1 VAKAAVYGFPP
12 PALAAVPASARQ
24 TSPLVPGAHA
34 LEALADAS
42 LDRSVIAAPPGTI
55 ERRYVLAQVL
65 RALKPGGELLAMA
78 PKDKGGA
85 RLRKELEAFGCEV
98 GETARR
104 HQRLCRCRRPD
115 TPKGLDAAIADGAP
129 QVAPRLGMWSQPGV
143 FSWDRLDPGS
153 AMLLQKLPA
162 LAGRGADLGAGVG
175 VIARAVLE
183 SAAVTHL
190 TLVEIDRRAL
200 EAARRNVDDPRAAF
214 LQADVRS
221 VDLGSL
227 DFVVMNP
234 PFHDGGAEDR
244 ALGQAF
250 VQKAAAMLRK
260 GGQLRMVANVSLPY
274 EASLRAAFKKV
285 TPLGQGHGFKLFEA
299 RT

>member
-12 PALAAVPASARQ
+12 PALATAPASARQ

-34 LEALADAS
+34 LETLADAS
-42 LDRSVIAAPPGTI
+42 LDRCVIAAPPGTI

-65 RALKPGGELLAMA
+65 RALKPGGELIVMA

-85 RLRKELEAFGCEV
+85 RLRKELEAFGCDV
-98 GETARR
+98 VETARR
-104 HQRLCRCRRPD
+104 HQRLCRCQRPGD
-115 TPKGLDAAIADGAP
+115 PKGLDAAIADGSQ
-129 QVAPRLGMWSQPGV
+129 QVAPHLGLWSQPGV

-153 AMLLQKLPA
+153 AMLLQNLPA
-162 LAGRGADLGAGVG
+162 FAGRGADLGAGVG

-183 SAAVTHL
+183 SASVTHL

-200 EAARRNVDDPRAAF
+200 EAARRNIDDPRAAF

-221 VDLGSL
+221 VDLSGL

-274 EASLRAAFKKV
+274 EASLKAAFKTV
-285 TPLGQGHGFKLFEA
+285 TPLGQGHGYKLFEA
-299 RT
+299 RA